1 GGRQAGVAEVP
12 AADRWQALDALRLLG
27 SKRAAERLER
37 LRQLAQ
43 SEPRAFGA
51 HADVAVPTERS
62 LEEEG
67 VPPLLLIEETEDAER
82 RQQITGKF
90 DGGRSA
96 SKACSGKEVA
106 WAGD

>member
-1 GGRQAGVAEVP
+1 
-12 AADRWQALDALRLLG
+12 L
-27 SKRAAERLER
+27 
-37 LRQLAQ
+37 LAQ
-43 SEPRAFGA
+43 GQPRFVGA
-51 HADVAVPTERS
+51 HADVAVATERS

-67 VPPLLLIEETEDAER
+67 VPPLLWVEETEDAER

-106 WAGD
+106 